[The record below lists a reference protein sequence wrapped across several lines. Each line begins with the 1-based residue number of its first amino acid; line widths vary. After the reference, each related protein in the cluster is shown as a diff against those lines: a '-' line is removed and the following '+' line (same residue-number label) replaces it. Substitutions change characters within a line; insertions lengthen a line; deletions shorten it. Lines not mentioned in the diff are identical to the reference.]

1 MPKSFIQRFPIYFA
15 IFQISD
21 RSLMTA
27 EQTERGFVTYW
38 HQINE
43 CRGH

>member
-21 RSLMTA
+21 RNVMTA
-27 EQTERGFVTYW
+27 EQMERGFVTCW

-43 CRGH
+43 CHGH